1 MAAWTLGQGGSEL
14 ESSHPTSMT
23 LEFKPPSQWDAHP
36 HSTFY
41 KPNADANWEGITDHM
56 PPSDS
61 RLRIQQPRRQKPYL
75 PHLSCGVLVCT
86 CSHRYLETASVYQA
100 AISLRVRAT
109 KAIALP
115 GSTYFC
121 NFHTRLIFLH
131 TQCPLLRHPLTLP
144 LPLLLQ

>member
-1 MAAWTLGQGGSEL
+1 MAAWTLGQGASEL
-14 ESSHPTSMT
+14 EPSHPTSMT
-23 LEFKPPSQWDAHP
+23 LEFKPPSQWDANP

-41 KPNADANWEGITDHM
+41 KPNSDANWEGITDHT
-56 PPSDS
+56 PPANS
-61 RLRIQQPRRQKPYL
+61 RLRTQQPRRQKPYL

-86 CSHRYLETASVYQA
+86 RSHRYLETASVYE
-100 AISLRVRAT
+100 VRAT

-115 GSTYFC
+115 GSTYFH

-131 TQCPLLRHPLTLP
+131 TQRPLPRHPRTLP